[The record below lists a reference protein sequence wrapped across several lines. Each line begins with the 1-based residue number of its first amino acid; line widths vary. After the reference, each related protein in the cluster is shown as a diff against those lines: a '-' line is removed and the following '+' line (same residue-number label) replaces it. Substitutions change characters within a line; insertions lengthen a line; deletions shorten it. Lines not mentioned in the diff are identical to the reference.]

1 MKAKM
6 KGPMMKPKDMM
17 TKPMMTAKQ
26 MDKQMGQGGKKK
38 AKRKK

>member
-17 TKPMMTAKQ
+17 MKPMMTAKQ
-26 MDKQMGQGGKKK
+26 MDKQMGGKKK
-38 AKRKK
+38 AKKK